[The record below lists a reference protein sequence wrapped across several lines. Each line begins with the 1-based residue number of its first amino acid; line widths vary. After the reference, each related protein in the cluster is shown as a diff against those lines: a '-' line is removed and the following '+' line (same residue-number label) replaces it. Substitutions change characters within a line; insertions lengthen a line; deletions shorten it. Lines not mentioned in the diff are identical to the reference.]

1 MRWRLVGADVERRVG
16 RAEEGERRREEAR
29 EAGAAAQRAE
39 RVRSGASKGRTW
51 AGEWSEQAK
60 GQRERVQVDAV
71 ATAGNKAAVWARCA
85 GARSRGKKG
94 TTNQRSQPRLWT
106 RAWYEARRQLGRQ
119 KEAPICRVLCL
130 CLLFERRGSVRSGG
144 NGVHVPVRGW
154 MDGRTYLSL
163 LCSSLLCS
171 YPQASDTR
179 PASRIESSCP
189 ASRPGP

>member
-16 RAEEGERRREEAR
+16 RAEEGERRRVRRARRRNERSVCEAERAR
-29 EAGAAAQRAE
+29 EE
-39 RVRSGASKGRTW
+39 RGTW

-119 KEAPICRVLCL
+119 KEEPIFRVLCACSL
-130 CLLFERRGSVRSGG
+130 NAAAVSVPGAMGTCTCEAGFAIFGSAGSEDSSGASMRVLRSVR
-144 NGVHVPVRGW
+144 
-154 MDGRTYLSL
+154 
-163 LCSSLLCS
+163 
-171 YPQASDTR
+171 
-179 PASRIESSCP
+179 
-189 ASRPGP
+189 